1 MINDEQNIKRILMTG
16 GGTLGPV
23 TPLLAIVE
31 EWQSQEEVEVFWIGT
46 RKGPELA
53 LVASMNIPF
62 SPIVAPKFDR
72 ACWWKWWMIPIVLL
86 IGCIESFIK
95 LREIR
100 PDIVFTAGG
109 YVSVPVVIMAWA
121 LRIPVWVHQLDIVPG
136 LANKIMAPFAHQI
149 TVTWPESLESF
160 SQKKTTVVGGVMRHA
175 LLHGDR
181 DQIFER
187 YELSKDR
194 PTLLVM
200 GGGTGA
206 QAINETMEAIGSDL
220 LEDMQIIH
228 LTGKGKM
235 TTELENMGEGYLA
248 LEFLG
253 LGMRDAFAMADLVV
267 ARAGMGT
274 IIELSALRKPSIF
287 IPLHNTDQLANARM
301 IEDRAAGEVLWDMNP
316 QILQQTISRL
326 MFEEDQCKRL
336 SYRISALFSAF
347 GAKDIVRMAGGM
359 GLGEEE

>member
-1 MINDEQNIKRILMTG
+1 MTEMKKKRILMTG

-31 EWQSQEEVEVFWIGT
+31 EWQSQESVEVSWIGT
-46 RKGPELA
+46 RKGSERA
-53 LVASMNIPF
+53 LVESMQIPF
-62 SPIVAPKFDR
+62 ISIVSTKFDR
-72 ACWWKWWMIPIVLL
+72 SRWWTWWLIPIQLS
-86 IGCIESFIK
+86 IGCVQAGIELRK
-95 LREIR
+95 LR

-109 YVSVPVVIMAWA
+109 YVSVPVIIMARLMGIA
-121 LRIPVWVHQLDIVPG
+121 TWVHQLDIVPG
-136 LANKIMAPFAHQI
+136 LANRIMAPFAKQI
-149 TVTWPESLESF
+149 TVTWPDSLEHF

-181 DQIFER
+181 DLACER
-187 YELSKDR
+187 YGLDKDK
-194 PTLLVM
+194 PILLVV

-206 QAINETMEAIGSDL
+206 LSINQTMEAIGSDL
-220 LEDMQIIH
+220 LDEIQIIH

-235 TTELENMGEGYLA
+235 TQKLESMGEGYIA

-253 LGMRDAFAMADLVV
+253 LGMQDAFAMADLII

-274 IIELSALRKPSIF
+274 IIELCALKKPTIL

-301 IEDRAAGEVLWDMNP
+301 VEERGAAEVLWEVNP
-316 QILQQTISRL
+316 QILKQSIQRLISNDER
-326 MFEEDQCKRL
+326 QKRL

-347 GAKDIVRMAGGM
+347 GAKDIVRMARGIN
-359 GLGEEE
+359 E